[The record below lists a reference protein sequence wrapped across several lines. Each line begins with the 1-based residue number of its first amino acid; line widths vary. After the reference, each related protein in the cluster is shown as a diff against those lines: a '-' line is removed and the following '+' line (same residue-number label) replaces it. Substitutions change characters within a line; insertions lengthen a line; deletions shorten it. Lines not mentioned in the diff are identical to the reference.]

1 MNDDDWD
8 VYRGISKYRD
18 DSEDE
23 NGEMKLNELD
33 LELREIDPD
42 FEEKIE
48 KGEVNPYQL
57 S

>member
-48 KGEVNPYQL
+48 KGEVNPY
-57 S
+57 